1 MTEWTKRIDERLLPF
16 KNRYYLSQL
25 LRGSMLSAGVI
36 LSYVLFASFSEHF
49 LWLNSFL
56 RLIVLAAF
64 IGLLVVCWLKYLRE
78 PLLWYLFKRGM
89 DNEIAAKIIGKSDQQ
104 VDDQLL
110 NMLQLSKT
118 VDSPLAE
125 ASLRQ
130 KFVRIGTLAF
140 EKTIDLRLNK
150 KYLPWLVVPTTVLIA
165 VLLINSTVITGSTTR
180 ILNFSETYVPQAPF
194 DFQIQ
199 NQELKGYMG
208 EDFELLAGLEGGS
221 LPDELFVEQNG
232 MLRKMVPDGKNQFR
246 FIFSRIQ
253 KSQEFRLY
261 AAGYYS
267 GAYKIEIKS
276 RPELSGLSSELIFP
290 SYLGMRSQKIDNA
303 GNLEVPEGTTVKW
316 KISTRAA
323 QEASIKFGEGM
334 AEAMNAE
341 RNEWF
346 SFQKVFRDDSPFEIR
361 LKNDF
366 GENKDVIGYDVK
378 VIKDE
383 FPKISVRNAQDS
395 VFFKAVYLGGDVS
408 DDHGIQSLKVFW
420 RKSGIGIKELEYRS
434 YPIQIL
440 PGKASQ
446 EFIQIWS
453 IDSLSLAPG
462 DRLEY
467 YLQVWDNDGVNG
479 NKSTRSEQFV
489 LMVPGKR
496 ALDQQ
501 IKLSES
507 RTKEEIKT
515 GSEQVKTLSKLIEEA
530 QQKLR
535 GKQSLD
541 WQDKAMMEDI
551 LKQKNDLEKALQELS
566 QENKLLNDKR
576 TSFDEQDE
584 RIKEKTEQLQKL
596 MDELL
601 DEETKKLFGELEKLL
616 RENAKPEQMQ
626 KLLDK
631 IQRNEINLE
640 KELDRIKEL
649 FKQLQLESKIDQ
661 SLNRLKESIKN
672 QEKIL
677 KETLDGNEKGE
688 EKKSEQDQLAEQ
700 QKALEENLGD
710 EKLQMEDI
718 RKTAEELGEDDSALP
733 EDSDFD
739 SVQEEMKKSE
749 QELKGGDS
757 KKSGESQKKA
767 IQKMKEMEKNLSNM
781 QSAMQMEMDM
791 ANLESLRQI
800 LHGMLKLSFDEEQ
813 NMKEFSKVN
822 TADPDY
828 LRLSQYQLKLQDDA
842 KVLEDSLMEL
852 GKKDMALGS
861 FVTREIGEL
870 NHHLDRSTEFIRERK
885 KSNASAEMQ
894 LSMTSMNNL
903 SLMLNDHFQMMMEMM
918 SKPGKGKGKKKG
930 KNPGLAEMQRQL
942 NEQIEQIKNG
952 QKGGR
957 ELSEELAR
965 MAAEQERI
973 RKALQNL
980 QEKLDE
986 QNGQIFGGDIPAK
999 MEQTEIDLVNKQIT
1013 EQTIR
1018 RQKEILTRLLEA
1030 EKSMR
1035 EQEMDPERK
1044 GETAKDYEKDI
1055 PKAFREYLR
1064 MKERESELLRSV
1076 PLKMYPYYKKEAEQ
1090 YLQRLGKQF

>member
-1 MTEWTKRIDERLLPF
+1 
-16 KNRYYLSQL
+16 
-25 LRGSMLSAGVI
+25 MLSAGII
-36 LSYVLFASFSEHF
+36 LSYVLFASFGEYF
-49 LWLNSFL
+49 LWLNSWL
-56 RLIVLAAF
+56 RLMVLAAF
-64 IGLLVVCWLKYLRE
+64 VGLLVVCWIKYLRE
-78 PLLWYLFKRGM
+78 PLFWYLFKRGM
-89 DNEIAAKIIGKSDQQ
+89 DNEHAAKIIGKSDQQ

-110 NMLQLSKT
+110 NMLQLSKKLE
-118 VDSPLAE
+118 SPLAE
-125 ASLRQ
+125 ASLQQ
-130 KFVRIGTLAF
+130 KFVRIGALAF

-150 KYLPWLVVPTTVLIA
+150 RYLPWLIVPFTVLLA

-180 ILNFSETYVPQAPF
+180 ILNFTETYVPQAPF
-194 DFQIQ
+194 NFQIQ
-199 NQELKGYMG
+199 NQELKGYLG
-208 EDFELLAGLEGGS
+208 EDFELVVALEGGS
-221 LPDELFVEQNG
+221 LPDEIFVEQNG
-232 MLRKMVPDGKNQFR
+232 LHRKMLPEGKNQFR
-246 FIFSRIQ
+246 FVFSRIQ
-253 KSQEFRLY
+253 KAQAFRLY

-267 GAYKIEIKS
+267 ADNRIEIKS
-276 RPELSGLSSELIFP
+276 RPELSGLSTELIFP
-290 SYLGMRSQKIDNA
+290 GYLGLRPQNIENA
-303 GNLEVPEGTTVKW
+303 GNLEVPEGTIIKW
-316 KISTRAA
+316 KLSTRAA
-323 QEASIKFGEGM
+323 MEASIRFGERD
-334 AEAMNAE
+334 AVAMKAE
-341 RNEWF
+341 RSDWF
-346 SFQKVFRDDSPFEIR
+346 SFQRSFKEDTPFEIQ

-366 GENKDVIGYDVK
+366 GGNKDVISYEVK
-378 VIKDE
+378 VVKDE
-383 FPKISVRNAQDS
+383 FPRITVRNSQDS
-395 VFFKAVYLGGDVS
+395 IFYKAVYLGGSLD

-420 RKSGIGIKELEYRS
+420 KKTGSGIKEGDYRS
-434 YPIQIL
+434 YPIRIL

-446 EFIQIWS
+446 EFIQIWA
-453 IDSLSLAPG
+453 IDSLSLSPG
-462 DRLEY
+462 DKLEY
-467 YLQVWDNDGVNG
+467 YLQVWDNDAVNG
-479 NKSTRSEQFV
+479 NKSTRSEPFM
-489 LMVPGKR
+489 LLVPGKR
-496 ALDQQ
+496 ELDQQ

-507 RTKEEIKT
+507 KTKEEIKT
-515 GSEQVKTLSKLIEEA
+515 GSNQVKTLSKSIEEA

-551 LKQKNDLEKALQELS
+551 IRQKNDLEKALEELS
-566 QENKLLNDKR
+566 KENKLLNDKR

-596 MDELL
+596 MEELL

-661 SLNRLKESIKN
+661 SLSRLKENIKS

-677 KETLDGNEKGE
+677 EETLGRNEKGE
-688 EKKSEQDQLAEQ
+688 EKKSEQERLAEQ

-718 RKTAEELGEDDSALP
+718 RKSAEELGEDDSALP
-733 EDSDFD
+733 EESDFD

-749 QELKGGDS
+749 QELKEGDN
-757 KKSGESQKKA
+757 KNSGEAQKKA
-767 IQKMKEMEKNLSNM
+767 IQKMKEMEKSLSSM

-842 KVLEDSLMEL
+842 KVLEDSLMAL
-852 GKKDMALGS
+852 GKKDMALGN

-918 SKPGKGKGKKKG
+918 AKPGKGKGKKRG
-930 KNPGLAEMQRQL
+930 KAPGLAEMQRQL

-952 QKGGR
+952 EKGGR

-986 QNGQIFGGDIPAK
+986 QNGQKLGGDIPAK

-1064 MKERESELLRSV
+1064 IKERESELLRSV